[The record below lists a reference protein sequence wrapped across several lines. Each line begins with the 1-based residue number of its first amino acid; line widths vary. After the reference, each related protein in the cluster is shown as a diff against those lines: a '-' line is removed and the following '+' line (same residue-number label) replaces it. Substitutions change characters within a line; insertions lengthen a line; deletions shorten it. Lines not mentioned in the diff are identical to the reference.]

1 MEIKGCKLIVT
12 NIKISVKLAIPV
24 SLQSVEERCK
34 QLSQSTTIY
43 CKRKKNNIL
52 TIRYSNFT
60 YILFKR
66 SSKTSSAL
74 QHCNITKLK
83 TEDDILKAIEILF
96 FIVDKPQTFVNYTID
111 NYSCC
116 GNIFRPVDIEKFYI
130 QEQNIACFYNQENFP
145 ALTIFCP
152 PDLPLSTSLNQC
164 SHVYRSGRLVIVGGK
179 ACTCIAIFIISRP
192 DGFAAG
198 KKHAR

>member
-12 NIKISVKLAIPV
+12 HIKISVKLPIPV
-24 SLQSVEERCK
+24 SSQSVEERCK

-43 CKRKKNNIL
+43 CKRKKKNIL
-52 TIRYSNFT
+52 TIRCSNFT

-96 FIVDKPQTFVNYTID
+96 FIVDKPQIFLNYTID

-116 GNIFRPVDIEKFYI
+116 GNIFRQVDIEKFYI

-152 PDLPLSTSLNQC
+152 PDLPLLTSLNQC
-164 SHVYRSGRLVIVGGK
+164 SHIYRSGRLVIVGGK
-179 ACTCIAIFIISRP
+179 TLRDVNFFFLSSLKYLANT
-192 DGFAAG
+192 
-198 KKHAR
+198 